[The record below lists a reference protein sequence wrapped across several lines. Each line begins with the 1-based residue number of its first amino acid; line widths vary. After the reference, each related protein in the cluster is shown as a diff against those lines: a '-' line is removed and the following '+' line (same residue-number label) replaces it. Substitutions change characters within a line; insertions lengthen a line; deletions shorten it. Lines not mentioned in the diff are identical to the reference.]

1 MKREGFSSRLG
12 FILVSAGCAI
22 GIGNVWKFPFLA
34 GQNGGGLFVII
45 YLLFLL
51 IIGVPILTMEL
62 AVGRVSGK
70 SIYQAYRNLE
80 KPGAK
85 WHLHGRIANLGCIVL
100 MMYYTTVSG
109 WMLNYAFKFA
119 SGQFQHLKT
128 QQVDAVFNKMLLSPS
143 EMMIAMAITVIAG
156 FVICSFGLQNGV
168 EKMTKVMM
176 ALLLSIIV
184 ILALHSFTLKGGQAG
199 FKFYLMPNI
208 RNVEKAGGLGHV
220 IMAAMS
226 QAFFTLSVGMGSMEI
241 FGSYMSKDQTLLSES
256 ITIASLDTFVA
267 IMSGLIIFPACFAFG
282 VAPDSGPSLIF
293 VTLPRV
299 FINMKFGQ
307 IWGTLF
313 FVFMTFASFTTV
325 MAVFENIIA
334 SFMDNFNWTRK
345 KATVISGVTIFV
357 LSLPCVLGYNVLSW
371 ITVGSKN
378 ILDMEDFLVSNF
390 ILPIGSLIILLF
402 CVNRYGWGQVNY
414 LNEVNTGKGLKLKRW
429 MLPYFRYVLPVL
441 IIIVF
446 IQGLIG

>member
-62 AVGRVSGK
+62 AVGRASGK
-70 SIYQAYRNLE
+70 SIYQAYRKLE

-143 EMMIAMAITVIAG
+143 EMMIAMSITVIAG

-402 CVNRYGWGQVNY
+402 CVSRYGWGQDNY
-414 LNEVNTGKGLKLKRW
+414 LNEVNTGKGIKLKRW

>member
-390 ILPIGSLIILLF
+390 ILPMMDVTLFPLCLACFDYYCVYSRINRLRSLF
-402 CVNRYGWGQVNY
+402 C
-414 LNEVNTGKGLKLKRW
+414 
-429 MLPYFRYVLPVL
+429 
-441 IIIVF
+441 
-446 IQGLIG
+446 

>member
-1 MKREGFSSRLG
+1 MKRESFNSRLG

-22 GIGNVWKFPFLA
+22 GIGNVWKFPYLV
-34 GQNGGGLFVII
+34 GQNGGGLFVLI
-45 YLLFLL
+45 YLVFLAL
-51 IIGVPILTMEL
+51 IGVPILSMEL
-62 AVGRVSGK
+62 AIGRASRK
-70 SIYQAYRNLE
+70 SVVQAYKKLE
-80 KPGAK
+80 PAK
-85 WHLHGRIANLGCIVL
+85 SQWHLHGWIANIGCILL

-325 MAVFENIIA
+325 MAVFESIIA

-390 ILPIGSLIILLF
+390 ILPIGSVIFLLF
-402 CVNRYGWGQVNY
+402 CVSRYGWGQDNY

>member
-80 KPGAK
+80 KPGEK
-85 WHLHGRIANLGCIVL
+85 WHLHGRIANLGCSVL

-402 CVNRYGWGQVNY
+402 CVSRYGWCQDNY

>member
-62 AVGRVSGK
+62 AVGRASGK
-70 SIYQAYRNLE
+70 SIYKAYRRLE
-80 KPGAK
+80 RPGTK
-85 WHLHGRIANLGCIVL
+85 WHFHGRIANLGCIVL

-109 WMLNYAFKFA
+109 WMLDYAFKFA

-128 QQVDAVFNKMLLSPS
+128 QQVDAVFNKMLASPG
-143 EMMIAMAITVIAG
+143 EMMIAMTITVIAG

-184 ILALHSFTLKGGQAG
+184 ILALHSFTLKGGQEG

-208 RNVEKAGGLGHV
+208 QNVEKAGGLGHV

-241 FGSYMSKDQTLLSES
+241 FGSYMTKDQTLLSES

-299 FINMKFGQ
+299 FINMAFGQ

-345 KATVISGVTIFV
+345 KATLISGMTIFV

-402 CVNRYGWGQVNY
+402 CVSRYGWGKENY
-414 LNEVNTGKGLKLKRW
+414 LSEVNTGKGVKLKKW
-429 MLPYFRYVLPVL
+429 MIPYFRYVLPIL

-446 IQGLIG
+446 VQGLIG

>member
-1 MKREGFSSRLG
+1 MKRESFNSRLG

-22 GIGNVWKFPFLA
+22 GIGNVWKFPYLV
-34 GQNGGGLFVII
+34 GQNGGGLFVLI
-45 YLLFLL
+45 YLVFLAL
-51 IIGVPILTMEL
+51 IGVPILSMEL
-62 AVGRVSGK
+62 AIGRASRK
-70 SIYQAYRNLE
+70 SVVQAYKKLE
-80 KPGAK
+80 PAK
-85 WHLHGRIANLGCIVL
+85 SQWHLHCWIANIGCILL

-109 WMLNYAFKFA
+109 WMLDYAFRFLT
-119 SGQFQHLKT
+119 GQFRHVTLMSA
-128 QQVDAVFNKMLLSPS
+128 DGVFAQLLSNPA
-143 EMMIAMAITVIAG
+143 EMMVAMIVTVIGG
-156 FVICSFGLQNGV
+156 FIVCSFGLQKGL
-168 EKMTKVMM
+168 EKITKVMM
-176 ALLLSIIV
+176 SCLLGLIV
-184 ILALHSFTLKGGQAG
+184 LLAIHSLFLKGGMAG
-199 FKFYLMPNI
+199 LKFYLMPSFKNMMMT
-208 RNVEKAGGLGHV
+208 GGLRRV
-220 IMAAMS
+220 VLSAMS
-226 QAFFTLSVGMGSMEI
+226 QAFFTLSVGIGAMEI
-241 FGSYMSKDQTLLSES
+241 FGSYMSKEESLLQES

-267 IMSGLIIFPACFAFG
+267 IVSGLIIFPACFAFG

-345 KATVISGVTIFV
+345 KATAISGVTIFV

-390 ILPIGSLIILLF
+390 ILPIGSVIFLLF
-402 CVNRYGWGQVNY
+402 CVSRYGWGQDNY

>member
-1 MKREGFSSRLG
+1 MKRESFSSRLG

-62 AVGRVSGK
+62 AVGRASGK
-70 SIYQAYRNLE
+70 SIYQAYRKLE
-80 KPGAK
+80 KPGTK
-85 WHLHGRIANLGCIVL
+85 WHLHGRIANIGCIVL

-109 WMLNYAFKFA
+109 WMLDYAFKFA
-119 SGQFQHLKT
+119 SGQFRHITT
-128 QQVDAVFNKMLLSPS
+128 QQVDTIFDKMLASPL
-143 EMMIAMAITVIAG
+143 EMVLAMGITIIAG

-176 ALLLSIIV
+176 GLLLSIII
-184 ILALHSFTLKGGQAG
+184 ILALHSFALKGGNAG
-199 FKFYLMPNI
+199 FKFYLMPSLQ
-208 RNVEKAGGLGHV
+208 NVKKAGGLGHV

-256 ITIASLDTFVA
+256 VTIASLDTFVA

-282 VAPDSGPSLIF
+282 VAPNQGPSLIF

-299 FINMKFGQ
+299 FINMAFGQ

-313 FVFMTFASFTTV
+313 FIFMTFASFTTV

-345 KATVISGVTIFV
+345 KATILSGIAIFV
-357 LSLPCVLGYNVLSW
+357 LSLPCVFGYNILSFL
-371 ITVGSKN
+371 TVGSKN
-378 ILDMEDFLVSNF
+378 ILDIEDFLVSNL
-390 ILPIGSLIILLF
+390 ILPIGSVIFLLF
-402 CVNRYGWGQVNY
+402 CVSRYGWGQENY
-414 LNEVNTGKGLKLKRW
+414 LKEVNTGKGMKLKRW
-429 MLPYFRYVLPVL
+429 MIPYFRYVLPVL

>member
-1 MKREGFSSRLG
+1 
-12 FILVSAGCAI
+12 
-22 GIGNVWKFPFLA
+22 
-34 GQNGGGLFVII
+34 
-45 YLLFLL
+45 
-51 IIGVPILTMEL
+51 
-62 AVGRVSGK
+62 
-70 SIYQAYRNLE
+70 
-80 KPGAK
+80 
-85 WHLHGRIANLGCIVL
+85 
-100 MMYYTTVSG
+100 
-109 WMLNYAFKFA
+109 MLDYAFKFA

-143 EMMIAMAITVIAG
+143 EMMIAMSITVIAG

-402 CVNRYGWGQVNY
+402 CVSRYGWCQDNY

>member
-70 SIYQAYRNLE
+70 SIYQAYRKLE

-402 CVNRYGWGQVNY
+402 CVSRYGWCQDNY